1 MDALWKDM
9 LIAID
14 RDQVPVNQ
22 KVRFGARNDGQ
33 HAVCEAWSEFL
44 ELLDAYER
52 IDNQL
57 SVNELLAPPVLDTRL
72 ILMEGVVNMME

>member
-1 MDALWKDM
+1 MDALWKEM

-22 KVRFGARNDGQ
+22 KVRFGVRNHGQ
-33 HAVCEAWSEFL
+33 HAVYEAWSEFL
-44 ELLDAYER
+44 ELLGAYER

-57 SVNELLAPPVLDTRL
+57 NISELMAPPILDTRL